1 MPTMQAM
8 TNPNLPDVRSDL
20 TPERRALARVGTARR
35 PVKIVEHPTFR
46 AARAR
51 LDAGFTVAHLP
62 VAVVNGTSAPSPDAC
77 GCATPTLGRSQEA
90 A

>member
-1 MPTMQAM
+1 MQAM
-8 TNPNLPDVRSDL
+8 TNSILPDVRSDL
-20 TPERRALARVGTARR
+20 TRELRASAPVGTARR

-62 VAVVNGTSAPSPDAC
+62 VAVLNGASAPSPDAC
-77 GCATPTLGRSQEA
+77 TYAAPTVGRTQEA